1 MTKLTLRTAIGSV
14 LLGLSAL
21 ALTPAAHANIP
32 EGAVVL
38 SCTEVAPGFYSVTIF
53 YEGEV
58 FDVLND
64 SCPLDP

>member
-1 MTKLTLRTAIGSV
+1 MTKLRTLLGSV
-14 LLGLSAL
+14 ALGLSAL

-38 SCTEVAPGFYSVTIF
+38 SCTEVVPGFYSVRIF
-53 YEGEV
+53 HEGEIY
-58 FDVLND
+58 DVLND